1 MSKIKSL
8 LRGLFKPYLIED
20 VFTPSSSAE
29 LTFVRRPSIEKKFHS
44 QFKLC
49 GKQIII
55 YGHSGSGKT
64 TFLNKYF
71 KEHNVSVV
79 TIHCASDMAFNQ
91 IHLNAFDQLDSFYKQ
106 TGSISETEGAKVL
119 GGIEANGFKSTGE
132 VSSSHTQ
139 VAGFVRLV
147 NPQVTPQ
154 RLAEVLGTEKK
165 VLVIEDFHKLPDEEK
180 KKLADMLKIFIDQA
194 NKYPTLKVICIGAVD
209 TAREIVKLDNN
220 LKQRVY
226 ECEIPLLN
234 DTEIK
239 EIVVRGCELLNIE
252 MTDDLVERIVHYSN
266 QLGALAHQLSYDVCG
281 CEGII
286 KSQVRKKR
294 LTGEKF
300 ANAVEGYIDA
310 RSDTLR
316 EVYERAV
323 KDPLGW
329 YILRT
334 FSNRPLSK
342 LSLKSI
348 SRKVN
353 TADHP
358 FSENDVALKLA
369 ELSTAE
375 VGILRSDFNSSMF
388 AVSDPFWGAFI
399 KMRIA
404 QEQAEREKAIKNS
417 YNRNLQLQN
426 QNDVE
431 AMLLRILLN
440 KYNPKQK

>member
-1 MSKIKSL
+1 MIKSMW
-8 LRGLFKPYLIED
+8 RGLFKPYPIEK

-29 LTFVRRPSIEKKFHS
+29 LTFVRRTPVEKKFHS

-49 GKQIII
+49 GKQIIV

-64 TFLNKYF
+64 TFLNNYF
-71 KEHNVSVV
+71 KEKKIS
-79 TIHCASDMAFNQ
+79 TITIQCGSDMAFNQ
-91 IHLNAFDQLDSFYKQ
+91 ILLNAFDQLGSFYKQ
-106 TGSISETEGAKVL
+106 TGSLSETEGSKVS
-119 GGIEANGFKSTGE
+119 GGVETKGFKSTGE
-132 VSSSHTQ
+132 NSASQTRVS
-139 VAGFVRLV
+139 GFARLV
-147 NPQVTPQ
+147 NPQLTPQ
-154 RLAEVLGTEKK
+154 RLAEALGTEKK
-165 VLVIEDFHKLPDEEK
+165 VLVIEDFHKLADEEK
-180 KKLADMLKIFIDQA
+180 KKLADMLKVFIDQA
-194 NKYPTLKVICIGAVD
+194 NKYPNLKVVCIGAVD
-209 TAREIVKLDNN
+209 TAREIAKLDNN

-226 ECEIPLLN
+226 ECEIPLLT

-239 EIVVRGCELLNIE
+239 EIVIRGCELLNID

-266 QLGALAHQLSYDVCG
+266 QLGALAHQLSYDVCE
-281 CEGII
+281 CEGIT
-286 KSQVRKKR
+286 KSQLKRKR

-316 EVYERAV
+316 EVYDRAV

-334 FSNRPLSK
+334 FANRPLSK

-358 FSENDVALKLA
+358 FSENEIALKLA
-369 ELSTAE
+369 ELSTSE
-375 VGILRSDFNSSMF
+375 VGILRSNFNSSMF

-417 YNRNLQLQN
+417 NNRNLQLQN
-426 QNDVE
+426 QNDIE
-431 AMLLRILLN
+431 SMLLHILLN
-440 KYNPKQK
+440 KYNPNK

>member
-1 MSKIKSL
+1 MI
-8 LRGLFKPYLIED
+8 
-20 VFTPSSSAE
+20 V
-29 LTFVRRPSIEKKFHS
+29 
-44 QFKLC
+44 
-49 GKQIII
+49 

-71 KEHNVSVV
+71 KEKRIS
-79 TIHCASDMAFNQ
+79 TITIQCGSDMAFNQ
-91 IHLNAFDQLDSFYKQ
+91 ILLNAFDQLGSFYKQ
-106 TGSISETEGAKVL
+106 TGSVSETEGSKIS
-119 GGIEANGFKSTGE
+119 GGVETKGFKSTGE
-132 VSSSHTQ
+132 LSVSQTRVS
-139 VAGFVRLV
+139 GFARLV
-147 NPQVTPQ
+147 NPQLTPQ
-154 RLAEVLGTEKK
+154 RLAEALGAENK
-165 VLVIEDFHKLPDEEK
+165 VLVIEDFHKLADEEK
-180 KKLADMLKIFIDQA
+180 KKLADMLKVFIDQA
-194 NKYPTLKVICIGAVD
+194 NKYPDLKVVCIGAVD

-226 ECEIPLLN
+226 ECEIPLLT
-234 DTEIK
+234 DAEIK
-239 EIVVRGCELLNIE
+239 EIVIRGCDLLNIN
-252 MTDDLVERIVHYSN
+252 MTTDLVERIVHYSN
-266 QLGALAHQLSYDVCG
+266 QLGALAHQLSYDVCE
-281 CEGII
+281 CEGITR
-286 KSQVRKKR
+286 SQLKRKR

-316 EVYERAV
+316 EVYDRAV

-334 FSNRPLSK
+334 FANRPLSK

-358 FSENDVALKLA
+358 FSENEIALKLA

-417 YNRNLQLQN
+417 NNRNLQLQN

-431 AMLLRILLN
+431 SMLLHILLN
-440 KYNPKQK
+440 KYNPNK